1 MRFMKEELT
10 RLYQETVLPRELDLP
25 IPKDK
30 QKRIV
35 ELEEQIVFKEFF
47 PSLKNS
53 LKLLLA
59 SFRHNVNFYLKYDGE
74 KKGITIKELGC
85 RPKTGDADVQ
95 KLFDKV
101 KDEYQP
107 TLQVLN
113 INLELFVSFSHVLK
127 KSEIY
132 LIDRNSEP
140 NKRKTKH
147 RIKVIDTLFRGIFF
161 NYLETIYS
169 VKSYSVRAYA
179 HYWGLDSNMQ
189 FKSILFEN
197 SEVGHPEERMRQ
209 DTDEAAQLREVL
221 VKRDNKWVTSRDLYF
236 NSIKELSEFI
246 MVDDNQ
252 WVDFSGIPLETNI
265 NKFHEDILFAF
276 KIDKL
281 SI

>member
-1 MRFMKEELT
+1 MRFMNEELT
-10 RLYQETVLPRELDLP
+10 RLYQETALPRELDLP

-35 ELEEQIVFKEFF
+35 KLEEQIVFKEFF
-47 PSLKNS
+47 PNLKNS

-147 RIKVIDTLFRGIFF
+147 RIKVIDTLFRGIFL
-161 NYLETIYS
+161 NDLQTIYH
-169 VKSYSVRAYA
+169 VKSYSVWAYA
-179 HYWGLDSNMQ
+179 RRGLDSNMQ
-189 FKSILFEN
+189 LKTLLLKD
-197 SEVGHPEERMRQ
+197 SEVGHAEGRMRQ

-221 VKRDNKWVTSRDLYF
+221 VKRNSKWVTSRDLYF
-236 NSIKELSEFI
+236 NSIKEVSEFI

-265 NKFHEDILFAF
+265 NKFCEDILFAF